1 MNLNFKIKYE
11 IMEVSVQKTPLSNM
25 QLELLK
31 LYANNVNETDLLAI
45 RKLIADYFSQNLIK
59 MADDAWKKNEWTAE
73 DMNKILNEENQ

>member
-1 MNLNFKIKYE
+1 
-11 IMEVSVQKTPLSNM
+11 MEVSVQKTPLSNM

>member
-1 MNLNFKIKYE
+1 
-11 IMEVSVQKTPLSNM
+11 MEVSVKKTPLSNM